1 MKNIL
6 YLICLIR
13 IFFIEF
19 FSLETFSLES
29 SLSESQEIYVF
40 SNILIHLY
48 LKQHVDIPL
57 KHT

>member
-29 SLSESQEIYVF
+29 SLSDSPEIYMSLVIYSGIF
-40 SNILIHLY
+40 I
-48 LKQHVDIPL
+48 
-57 KHT
+57 

>member
-19 FSLETFSLES
+19 FSLKTFSLES
-29 SLSESQEIYVF
+29 SLSDSQEIYMSLVIYSGIF
-40 SNILIHLY
+40 I
-48 LKQHVDIPL
+48 
-57 KHT
+57 

>member
-29 SLSESQEIYVF
+29 SLSESQEIYMSLVIYSYIF
-40 SNILIHLY
+40 I
-48 LKQHVDIPL
+48 
-57 KHT
+57 